1 MEKSGADAPL
11 SSIGRFLRH
20 QHPQPLSQPQPQ
32 PLLLLFQ
39 LFPLPQQQHR
49 MMISRMIHR
58 QLLPPNP
65 LFPQHIFVSPH
76 LPRRGEFSPSRT
88 FWYSLWHLPVPGSPG
103 QENFLG

>member
-58 QLLPPNP
+58 QPLPPNP
-65 LFPQHIFVSPH
+65 LFPQHIFISPR
-76 LPRRGEFSPSRT
+76 LPRRGELSPSRA
-88 FWYSLWHLPVPGSPG
+88 FWYSLWRLPVPGSAG
-103 QENFLG
+103 RKIFLG